1 MNPQKVEEKL
11 EALFE
16 SDFELIKNN
25 LIYRDGD
32 RYVAF
37 DRYEIIPQEHLVT
50 VTRYRYPVGEF
61 TSLKTALS
69 WCIADKYQQE
79 ILAQKIL
86 RLDSHCGRLAVDVEL
101 TQRSVPRI
109 KNPEQRE
116 TVKLKLDHKKAILT
130 LTRNRLEEC
139 TGLAK
144 YWQIRGFNNE
154 IARTRRPAPI
164 RTHSTSNRKPSRI

>member
-1 MNPQKVEEKL
+1 MNSQIEQKL
-11 EALFE
+11 EAILE
-16 SDFELIKNN
+16 SDFDLIKNN
-25 LIYRDGD
+25 LIYKDND

-37 DRYEIIPQEHLVT
+37 NRYTIIPGTYSVQV
-50 VTRYRYPVGEF
+50 YRYSHAVGEF

-79 ILAQKIL
+79 ILAQSIL
-86 RLDSHCGRLAVDVEL
+86 RLDGECGRLAVDVAL
-101 TQRSVPRI
+101 TQRSVPRM

-116 TVKLKLDHKKAILT
+116 TVKLKLDHKKAILN
-130 LTRNRLEEC
+130 LAQNRLEEC

-154 IARTRRPAPI
+154 IARTRRQAPI

>member
-1 MNPQKVEEKL
+1 MSPQVEQKL
-11 EALFE
+11 EAILE
-16 SDFELIKNN
+16 SEFDLIKHN
-25 LIYRDGD
+25 LIYKDND

-37 DRYEIIPQEHLVT
+37 NRYTIVPGPYSVSVSRHHNPIA
-50 VTRYRYPVGEF
+50 EF

-79 ILAQKIL
+79 TLAQSIL
-86 RLDSHCGRLAVDVEL
+86 RLDGQCGRLAVDVAL

-116 TVKLKLDHKKAILT
+116 TVKLKLDHKKAILN
-130 LTRNRLEEC
+130 LAQNRLEEC

-164 RTHSTSNRKPSRI
+164 RTHSTSNRKPSWV